1 MRTVLSAALLAFAA
15 FAACA
20 AGNARAAEPAP
31 AAPQTTLRSPLMWEI
46 RDGTHPKMGPITVA
60 LPSSSIVTPV
70 GKEKIQ
76 TLVYVSCERTRG
88 RVAIEIANAADSD
101 PRGGL
106 MPARM
111 PKLTCNPRAE
121 GPATE
126 IAASWYVSELGDALA
141 RGLAPA
147 ELRRCA
153 SIEVSEELALP
164 RGWEASAQRI
174 DIEVIPYKKELDT
187 VLGSCVE
194 GAYIATAPAPAPVRP
209 AAPAAKA
216 AAPAPTPSP
225 AKAPAAVMLQA
236 ATSEAPWKSARTVSQ
251 GRTNVRASP
260 KIDAPIVT
268 QLYPGM
274 PVLAQRAGGEWLKV
288 KPRSGAAF
296 GGWIR
301 EDRLVFE

>member
-1 MRTVLSAALLAFAA
+1 MLTAFAA
-15 FAACA
+15 AI
-20 AGNARAAEPAP
+20 ARGADAPP
-31 AAPQTTLRSPLMWEI
+31 AAPPPQPTLRSPLMWEI

-76 TLVYVSCERTRG
+76 TLVYVSCERARG
-88 RVAIEIANAADSD
+88 RVAIEIANAAESD
-101 PRGGL
+101 PKGGL
-106 MPARM
+106 MPGRM
-111 PKLTCNPRAE
+111 PRLTCNPRAE

-126 IAASWYVSELGDALA
+126 IAASWYVSELGDVLA

-147 ELRRCA
+147 DLRRCA

-164 RGWEASAQRI
+164 RGWGPAAQRI

-194 GAYIATAPAPAPVRP
+194 GAYV
-209 AAPAAKA
+209 A
-216 AAPAPTPSP
+216 AAPAKPAVAAA
-225 AKAPAAVMLQA
+225 AKAPPTAPAARPAPPPASPKASPPVMVQA
-236 ATSEAPWKSARTVSQ
+236 ANAQAPWKGARTVSQ

-260 KIDAPIVT
+260 KIDAPVVT

-274 PVLAQRAGGEWLKV
+274 PLLAQRAEGPWLRV
-288 KPRSGAAF
+288 KPRSGASF
-296 GGWIR
+296 SGWIR